1 MEILVSLQ
9 CYIFAQRCLL
19 ATATDRNL
27 HPIHPVAALLVPS
40 KPSFRKLL
48 KRFIPE
54 QSEVPR
60 FETSE
65 QDPLFFVSFRD
76 R

>member
-9 CYIFAQRCLL
+9 CYILAQRYLL
-19 ATATDRNL
+19 ATATDRHL
-27 HPIHPVAALLVPS
+27 YPTHPVATLLVPS

-54 QSEVPR
+54 QSEVLR

-65 QDPLFFVSFRD
+65 QDPLFS
-76 R
+76 

>member
-9 CYIFAQRCLL
+9 CYILAQRYLL
-19 ATATDRNL
+19 ATATDRHL
-27 HPIHPVAALLVPS
+27 YPTHPVATLLVPS

-54 QSEVPR
+54 
-60 FETSE
+60 
-65 QDPLFFVSFRD
+65 
-76 R
+76 